1 MLLERF
7 FISSIQIL
15 TNPET
20 LLLSVIGVSLG
31 IVLGAIPG
39 ISSTMTLAI
48 LLPVSFY
55 LDQNSAMVFLMAV
68 FSSSVFGGSI
78 SAILLNIPGT
88 PGAIVT
94 QIDGFPLAKKGKGGY
109 ALAYALFASSVGGL
123 VGLLILMLLAPVIIK
138 SAMNFRSPEFTA
150 AALFGL
156 AMLAYSTP
164 GSTYR
169 GIVIG
174 ALGVILGMVGFDNM
188 TDMLR
193 FDFRTEFLQNGI
205 DLVPLSIGL
214 FGMSEILKNIETS
227 KDSEKLPNIGNIFP
241 PFSSVIKTWKSIF
254 RGSIF
259 GVFIGAIPAAGSAIA
274 VAISYAQEVKLAK
287 DKSEFGKGDIRG
299 IVAPESANNACVGG
313 ALIPMMTLGIP
324 GDTMTAVLM
333 ASLLIHGLQPGPFL
347 FQNNPEF
354 VSVVYASLF
363 IAITLTLLLG
373 FFLIRFIVKAL
384 NAPTTI
390 INFTIIVLC
399 LTGSFAIRNLINDVF
414 IMIFFGVLGYL
425 FYKINL
431 PTAPLA
437 FGLILGPVLE
447 ENLRRSLIISRGSW
461 LIFLERPISLCLV
474 VITLIVLLLPL
485 IKFKN
490 RQ

>member
-7 FISSIQIL
+7 FESSAQII

-20 LLLSVIGVSLG
+20 LMLSVVGVVLG
-31 IVLGAIPG
+31 IILGAIPG

-48 LLPVSFY
+48 LLPISFY
-55 LDQNSAMVFLMAV
+55 LDQNAAMVFLMAV

-94 QIDGFPLAKKGKGGY
+94 QIDGYPLAKKGKGGY
-109 ALAYALFASSVGGL
+109 ALAFALFSSSVGGL
-123 VGLLILMLLAPVIIK
+123 IGLLILMLLAPLIIK
-138 SAMNFRSPEFTA
+138 SAMNFRSPEFAA

-169 GIVIG
+169 GIVVGIIG
-174 ALGVILGMVGFDNM
+174 VLLGMVGFDNM

-193 FDFRTEFLQNGI
+193 FDYRTEFLQNGI

-214 FGMSEILKNIETS
+214 FGLSEILKNIESS
-227 KDSEKLPNIGNIFP
+227 KEAQEVPKIGKIFP
-241 PFSSVIKTWKSIF
+241 PILDILKTWKSIF

-287 DKSEFGKGDIRG
+287 DKSDFGKGDIRG
-299 IVAPESANNACVGG
+299 VVAPESANNACVGG

-354 VSVVYASLF
+354 VSTVYASLF
-363 IAITLTLLLG
+363 IAIIFTFLLG
-373 FFLIRFIVKAL
+373 SFLIRFIVKAL
-384 NAPTTI
+384 NAPTII

-399 LTGSFAIRNLINDVF
+399 LTGSFAIRNLISDVF
-414 IMIFFGVLGYL
+414 IMIFFGILGYL
-425 FYKINL
+425 FYKIDL

-447 ENLRRSLIISRGSW
+447 ENFRRSLIISRGSW
-461 LIFLERPISLCLV
+461 SIFIERPISLCLV
-474 VITLIVLLLPL
+474 AITVIILLLPL
-485 IKFKN
+485 FKFKKA
-490 RQ
+490 R

>member
-7 FISSIQIL
+7 FESSAQII

-20 LLLSVIGVSLG
+20 LMLSVVGVVLG
-31 IVLGAIPG
+31 IILGAIPG

-48 LLPVSFY
+48 LLPISFY
-55 LDQNSAMVFLMAV
+55 LDQNAAMVFLMAV

-94 QIDGFPLAKKGKGGY
+94 QIDGYPLAKKGKGGY
-109 ALAYALFASSVGGL
+109 ALAFALFSSSVGGL
-123 VGLLILMLLAPVIIK
+123 IGLLILMLLAPLIIK
-138 SAMNFRSPEFTA
+138 SAMNFRSPEFAA

-169 GIVIG
+169 GIIVGIIG
-174 ALGVILGMVGFDNM
+174 VLLGMVGFDNM

-193 FDFRTEFLQNGI
+193 FDYRTEFLQNGI

-214 FGMSEILKNIETS
+214 FGLSEILKNIESS
-227 KDSEKLPNIGNIFP
+227 KEAQEIPKIGKIFP
-241 PFSSVIKTWKSIF
+241 PILDILKTWKSIF

-287 DKSEFGKGDIRG
+287 DKSDFGKGDIRG
-299 IVAPESANNACVGG
+299 VVAPESANNACVGG

-354 VSVVYASLF
+354 VSTVYASLF
-363 IAITLTLLLG
+363 IAIIFTFLLG
-373 FFLIRFIVKAL
+373 SFLIRFIVKAL
-384 NAPTTI
+384 NAPTII

-399 LTGSFAIRNLINDVF
+399 LTGSFAIRNLISDVF
-414 IMIFFGVLGYL
+414 IMIFFGILGYL
-425 FYKINL
+425 FYKIDL

-447 ENLRRSLIISRGSW
+447 ENFRRSLIISRGSW
-461 LIFLERPISLCLV
+461 SIFIERPISLCLV
-474 VITLIVLLLPL
+474 AITVTILLLPL
-485 IKFKN
+485 FKFKKV
-490 RQ
+490 R